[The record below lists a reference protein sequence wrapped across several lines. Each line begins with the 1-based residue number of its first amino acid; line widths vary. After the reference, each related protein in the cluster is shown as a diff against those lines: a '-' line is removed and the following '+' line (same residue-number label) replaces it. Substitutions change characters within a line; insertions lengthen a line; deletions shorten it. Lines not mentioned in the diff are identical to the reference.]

1 MTKITIQ
8 LSRNLGFYYSMP
20 VYLSVYKRVDTYDL
34 DTLSDNVVNKLAVG
48 ERTKVISF
56 TEGKEAFDKRL
67 ASMRQAVIDELTEKH
82 TSGNAVP
89 TIAKVEDVPVEP
101 EPTVVETKTEEIKE
115 ETPVVAQEETEVKA
129 TTVKRTRTTTAKKV
143 AE

>member
-8 LSRNLGFYYSMP
+8 LSRNIGFYYSMP

-56 TEGKEAFDKRL
+56 VEGKEAFDKRL

-82 TSGNAVP
+82 TSDNAVP
-89 TIAKVEDVPVEP
+89 TIANVEDVPVE
-101 EPTVVETKTEEIKE
+101 EPTVVETKTEEVKE

>member
-8 LSRNLGFYYSMP
+8 LSRNIGFYYSMP

-34 DTLSDNVVNKLAVG
+34 DALSDNVVNKLAVG

-67 ASMRQAVIDELTEKH
+67 ADMRQAVIDELTEKH
-82 TSGNAVP
+82 TGGNA
-89 TIAKVEDVPVEP
+89 TTAKVEDVPVEP
-101 EPTVVETKTEEIKE
+101 TVVETTQTEEVKE
-115 ETPVVAQEETEVKA
+115 ETPVVEQEAEVKA
-129 TTVKRTRTTTAKKV
+129 PVKRTRTTTAKK
-143 AE
+143 ATE

>member
-48 ERTKVISF
+48 ERTKVNSF
-56 TEGKEAFDKRL
+56 VEGKEAFDKRL

-82 TSGNAVP
+82 NSNAVP
-89 TIAKVEDVPVEP
+89 TIAKVEDVPVE
-101 EPTVVETKTEEIKE
+101 EPTVVETKTEEVKE
-115 ETPVVAQEETEVKA
+115 EIPVVAQEETEVKA

>member
-34 DTLSDNVVNKLAVG
+34 DALSDNVVNKLAVG

-67 ASMRQAVIDELTEKH
+67 ADMRQAVIDELTEKH
-82 TSGNAVP
+82 TGGNA
-89 TIAKVEDVPVEP
+89 TTAKVEDVPVEP
-101 EPTVVETKTEEIKE
+101 TVVETTQTEEVKE
-115 ETPVVAQEETEVKA
+115 ETPAVEETEVKA
-129 TTVKRTRTTTAKKV
+129 PVKRTRTTTAKK
-143 AE
+143 ATE

>member
-82 TSGNAVP
+82 NSNAVP
-89 TIAKVEDVPVEP
+89 TIAKVEDVPVE
-101 EPTVVETKTEEIKE
+101 EPTVVETKTEEVKE

>member
-56 TEGKEAFDKRL
+56 VEGKEAFDKRL

-82 TSGNAVP
+82 TSDNAVP
-89 TIAKVEDVPVEP
+89 TIAKVEDVPVE
-101 EPTVVETKTEEIKE
+101 EPTVVETKTEEVKE

-129 TTVKRTRTTTAKKV
+129 TTVKRTRTTTKKV

>member
-67 ASMRQAVIDELTEKH
+67 ANMRQAVIDELTEKH
-82 TSGNAVP
+82 TSGNA
-89 TIAKVEDVPVEP
+89 TTAKVEDVPVEP
-101 EPTVVETKTEEIKE
+101 EQTEEVKE
-115 ETPVVAQEETEVKA
+115 EAPAVEETEVKA
-129 TTVKRTRTTTAKKV
+129 PVKRTRTTTAKKV

>member
-56 TEGKEAFDKRL
+56 VEGKEAFDKRL

-82 TSGNAVP
+82 NSNAVP
-89 TIAKVEDVPVEP
+89 TIAKVEDVPVE
-101 EPTVVETKTEEIKE
+101 EPTVVETKTEEVKE
-115 ETPVVAQEETEVKA
+115 ETPAVAQEETEVKA

>member
-8 LSRNLGFYYSMP
+8 LSRNIGFYYSIP
-20 VYLSVYKRVDTYDL
+20 VYLSAYKRVDTYDL

-82 TSGNAVP
+82 NSNAVP
-89 TIAKVEDVPVEP
+89 TIAKVEDVPVE
-101 EPTVVETKTEEIKE
+101 EPTVVETKTEEVKE

-129 TTVKRTRTTTAKKV
+129 TTVKRTRTTTKKV

>member
-8 LSRNLGFYYSMP
+8 LSRNIGFYYSMP

-82 TSGNAVP
+82 TSDNAVP
-89 TIAKVEDVPVEP
+89 TIAKVEDVPVE
-101 EPTVVETKTEEIKE
+101 EPTVVETKTEEVKE

-129 TTVKRTRTTTAKKV
+129 TTVKRTRTTTKKV

>member
-56 TEGKEAFDKRL
+56 VEGKEAFDKRL

-82 TSGNAVP
+82 NSNAVP
-89 TIAKVEDVPVEP
+89 TIATVEDVPVE
-101 EPTVVETKTEEIKE
+101 EPTVVETKTEEVKE

>member
-82 TSGNAVP
+82 NSNAVP
-89 TIAKVEDVPVEP
+89 TIAKVEDVPVE
-101 EPTVVETKTEEIKE
+101 EPTVVETKTEEVKE

-129 TTVKRTRTTTAKKV
+129 TTVKRIRTITKKV

>member
-8 LSRNLGFYYSMP
+8 LSRNIGFYYSMP

-67 ASMRQAVIDELTEKH
+67 ANMRQAVIDELTEKH
-82 TSGNAVP
+82 TSDNAVP
-89 TIAKVEDVPVEP
+89 TIAKVEDVPVE
-101 EPTVVETKTEEIKE
+101 EPTVVETKTEEVKE

-129 TTVKRTRTTTAKKV
+129 TTVKRTRTTTKKV

>member
-82 TSGNAVP
+82 NSNAVP
-89 TIAKVEDVPVEP
+89 TIAKVEDVPVE
-101 EPTVVETKTEEIKE
+101 EPTVVETKTEEVKE
-115 ETPVVAQEETEVKA
+115 EIPVVAQEETEVKA
-129 TTVKRTRTTTAKKV
+129 TIVKRTRTTTKKV

>member
-56 TEGKEAFDKRL
+56 VEGKEAFDERL
-67 ASMRQAVIDELTEKH
+67 VSMRQAVIDELTEKH

-89 TIAKVEDVPVEP
+89 TIAKVEDVPVE
-101 EPTVVETKTEEIKE
+101 EPTAVETKTEEVKE
-115 ETPVVAQEETEVKA
+115 ETPVVAQEETEVKT
-129 TTVKRTRTTTAKKV
+129 TTVKRTRTTTKKV

>member
-8 LSRNLGFYYSMP
+8 LSRNIGFYYSMP

-82 TSGNAVP
+82 TSNAVP
-89 TIAKVEDVPVEP
+89 IIAKVEDVPVE
-101 EPTVVETKTEEIKE
+101 EPTVVETKTEEVKE

-129 TTVKRTRTTTAKKV
+129 TTVKRIRTTIAKKV

>member
-56 TEGKEAFDKRL
+56 VEGKEAFDKRL
-67 ASMRQAVIDELTEKH
+67 ASMRQAIIDELTEKH

-89 TIAKVEDVPVEP
+89 TIAKVEDVPVE
-101 EPTVVETKTEEIKE
+101 EPTVVETKTEEVKE

>member
-67 ASMRQAVIDELTEKH
+67 ANMRQAVIDELTEKH
-82 TSGNAVP
+82 TSDNAVP
-89 TIAKVEDVPVEP
+89 TIAKVEDVPVE
-101 EPTVVETKTEEIKE
+101 EPTVVETKTEEVKE
-115 ETPVVAQEETEVKA
+115 ETPVVEQEETEVKA
-129 TTVKRTRTTTAKKV
+129 TTVKRTRTTAKKV

>member
-56 TEGKEAFDKRL
+56 VEGKEAFDKRL

-82 TSGNAVP
+82 TSDSAVP
-89 TIAKVEDVPVEP
+89 TIAKVEDVPIE
-101 EPTVVETKTEEIKE
+101 EPTVVETKTEEVKE

>member
-8 LSRNLGFYYSMP
+8 LSRNIGFYYSMP

-67 ASMRQAVIDELTEKH
+67 ANMRQAVIDELTEKH
-82 TSGNAVP
+82 NSNAVP
-89 TIAKVEDVPVEP
+89 TIAKVEDVLVE
-101 EPTVVETKTEEIKE
+101 EPTVVETKTEEVKE

-129 TTVKRTRTTTAKKV
+129 TIVKRTRTTTKKV

>member
-56 TEGKEAFDKRL
+56 VEGKEAFDKRL

-89 TIAKVEDVPVEP
+89 TIAKVEDVPVE
-101 EPTVVETKTEEIKE
+101 EPTVVETKTEEVKE

-129 TTVKRTRTTTAKKV
+129 TTVKRTRTTAKKV

>member
-8 LSRNLGFYYSMP
+8 LSRNIGFYYSMP

-34 DTLSDNVVNKLAVG
+34 DALSDNVVNKLAVG

-82 TSGNAVP
+82 TSDNAVP
-89 TIAKVEDVPVEP
+89 TIAKVEDVPVE
-101 EPTVVETKTEEIKE
+101 EPTVVETKTEEVKE

-129 TTVKRTRTTTAKKV
+129 TTVKRTRTLLKKV

>member
-82 TSGNAVP
+82 TSDNAVP
-89 TIAKVEDVPVEP
+89 TIAKVEDVPVE
-101 EPTVVETKTEEIKE
+101 EPTVVETKTEEVKE

>member
-56 TEGKEAFDKRL
+56 VEGKEAFDKRL

-82 TSGNAVP
+82 TSGNA
-89 TIAKVEDVPVEP
+89 TTAKVEDVPVEP
-101 EPTVVETKTEEIKE
+101 TVVATTQTEEVKE

-129 TTVKRTRTTTAKKV
+129 TTVKRTRTTTKKV

>member
-56 TEGKEAFDKRL
+56 VEGKEAFDKRL

-82 TSGNAVP
+82 TSDNAVP
-89 TIAKVEDVPVEP
+89 TIAKVEDVPVE
-101 EPTVVETKTEEIKE
+101 EPTVVETKTEEVKE
-115 ETPVVAQEETEVKA
+115 ETPVVEQEETEVKA

>member
-56 TEGKEAFDKRL
+56 VEGKEAFDKRL

-82 TSGNAVP
+82 TSDNAVP
-89 TIAKVEDVPVEP
+89 TIANVEDVPVE
-101 EPTVVETKTEEIKE
+101 EPTVVETKTEEVKE

>member
-8 LSRNLGFYYSMP
+8 LSRNIGFYYSMP

-56 TEGKEAFDKRL
+56 VEGKEAFDKRL

-82 TSGNAVP
+82 TSDNAVP
-89 TIAKVEDVPVEP
+89 TIAKVEDVPVE
-101 EPTVVETKTEEIKE
+101 EPTVVETKTEEVKE

>member
-89 TIAKVEDVPVEP
+89 TIVKVEDVPVE
-101 EPTVVETKTEEIKE
+101 EPTVVETKTEEVKE

-129 TTVKRTRTTTAKKV
+129 TTVKRTRTTTKKV

>member
-8 LSRNLGFYYSMP
+8 LSRNIGFYYSMP

-82 TSGNAVP
+82 NSNAVP
-89 TIAKVEDVPVEP
+89 TIAKVEDVPVE
-101 EPTVVETKTEEIKE
+101 EPTVVETKTEEVKE

-129 TTVKRTRTTTAKKV
+129 TTVKRTRTPTKKV

>member
-89 TIAKVEDVPVEP
+89 TIAKVEDVPVE
-101 EPTVVETKTEEIKE
+101 EPTVVETKTEEVKK

-129 TTVKRTRTTTAKKV
+129 TTVKRTRTTTKKV

>member
-8 LSRNLGFYYSMP
+8 LSRNIGFYYSMP

-67 ASMRQAVIDELTEKH
+67 ADMRQAVIDELTEKH
-82 TSGNAVP
+82 TSGNA
-89 TIAKVEDVPVEP
+89 TTAKVEDVPVEP
-101 EPTVVETKTEEIKE
+101 EQTEVETIKTEEVKE
-115 ETPVVAQEETEVKA
+115 EAPAVEETEVKA
-129 TTVKRTRTTTAKKV
+129 PVKRTRTTTAKK
-143 AE
+143 ATE

>member
-56 TEGKEAFDKRL
+56 VEGKEAFAKRL

-82 TSGNAVP
+82 TSDNAVP
-89 TIAKVEDVPVEP
+89 TIAKVEDVPVE
-101 EPTVVETKTEEIKE
+101 EPTVVETKTEEVKE

>member
-8 LSRNLGFYYSMP
+8 LSRNIGFYYSMP

-34 DTLSDNVVNKLAVG
+34 DALSDNVVNKLAVG

-67 ASMRQAVIDELTEKH
+67 AGMRQAVIDELTEKH
-82 TSGNAVP
+82 TSGNA
-89 TIAKVEDVPVEP
+89 TTAKVEDVPVE
-101 EPTVVETKTEEIKE
+101 EPTVVETKTEEVKE

>member
-8 LSRNLGFYYSMP
+8 LSRNLGFYYNMP

-67 ASMRQAVIDELTEKH
+67 ADMRQAVIDELTEKH
-82 TSGNAVP
+82 TGGNA
-89 TIAKVEDVPVEP
+89 TTAKVEDVPVEP
-101 EPTVVETKTEEIKE
+101 TVVETTQTEEVKE
-115 ETPVVAQEETEVKA
+115 ETPAVEETEVKA
-129 TTVKRTRTTTAKKV
+129 PVKRTRTTTAKK
-143 AE
+143 ATE

>member
-56 TEGKEAFDKRL
+56 VEGKEAFDKRL
-67 ASMRQAVIDELTEKH
+67 ASMRQTVIDGLTEKH

-89 TIAKVEDVPVEP
+89 TIAKVEDVPVE
-101 EPTVVETKTEEIKE
+101 EPTVVETKTEEVKE
-115 ETPVVAQEETEVKA
+115 ETPAVEETEVKA
-129 TTVKRTRTTTAKKV
+129 PVKRTRTTTAKK
-143 AE
+143 ATE

>member
-82 TSGNAVP
+82 TSDNAVP
-89 TIAKVEDVPVEP
+89 TIAKVEDVPVE
-101 EPTVVETKTEEIKE
+101 EPTVVETKTEEVKE

-129 TTVKRTRTTTAKKV
+129 TTVKRTRTTTKKV

>member
-56 TEGKEAFDKRL
+56 VEGKEAFDKRL

-82 TSGNAVP
+82 TSDNAVP
-89 TIAKVEDVPVEP
+89 TIAKVEDVPVE
-101 EPTVVETKTEEIKE
+101 EPTVVETKTEEVKE
-115 ETPVVAQEETEVKA
+115 ETPVVEQEETEVKA
-129 TTVKRTRTTTAKKV
+129 TTVKRTRTTTAKKA

>member
-8 LSRNLGFYYSMP
+8 LSRNIGFYYSMP

-34 DTLSDNVVNKLAVG
+34 DALSDNVVNKLAVG

-67 ASMRQAVIDELTEKH
+67 ADMRQAVIDELTEKH
-82 TSGNAVP
+82 NSDNAVP
-89 TIAKVEDVPVEP
+89 TIAKVEDVPVE
-101 EPTVVETKTEEIKE
+101 EPTVVETKTEEVKE
-115 ETPVVAQEETEVKA
+115 ETPVVEQEAEVKA
-129 TTVKRTRTTTAKKV
+129 PAKRTRTTTAKKV